1 MANYMLEET
10 DAGNNPV
17 KTSGKAAT
25 LNGGN
30 ALTLDEVIA
39 GGNKNLSE
47 YETGMQNAISSNEKA
62 MNNALDQ
69 VGVDEKGNV
78 KDGSATDKLIDVQN
92 KNTEFAIDTI
102 EQKQEQAEQDYTK
115 EQAGAYADYQ
125 KQIDPY
131 GVQAEQVAASGLSN
145 SGYAESLKTQAY
157 VAYQNRVAVARES
170 FNRIVQDFNNQITQA
185 RLQNNATIAQIIS
198 DAMAQR
204 LQIMMEF
211 SVRGN
216 ELYTQMVQGGASIK
230 QQNISN
236 YMSVYNQLMQEKQFD
251 AQMAFQR
258 EQFEY
263 QKAKAASSGSS
274 GGSGSI
280 QKSSG
285 GSSSSSSG
293 KKTIS
298 KSEAATIDAALTG
311 KKTPAKSEPTVDMIS
326 VLKLGY
332 GPISAKTLDR
342 LIKQGKVEEYTEG
355 GKLKYRK
362 VFKR

>member
-1 MANYMLEET
+1 MSKDFDPNNRLEDIE
-10 DAGNNPV
+10 
-17 KTSGKAAT
+17 
-25 LNGGN
+25 
-30 ALTLDEVIA
+30 
-39 GGNKNLSE
+39 NKGDKIYSD
-47 YETGMQNAISSNEKA
+47 YKQGMQNAISSNEKA

-102 EQKQEQAEQDYTK
+102 EQKQEQAEKDYTK

-236 YMSVYNQLMQEKQFD
+236 YMSVYNQLMQEKQHNESLAENKRQFD

-263 QKAKAASSGSS
+263 QKAKAASSGS
-274 GGSGSI
+274 I
-280 QKSSG
+280 KKSSG

-298 KSEAATIDAALTG
+298 KSGAATID
-311 KKTPAKSEPTVDMIS
+311 SEPTVDMQS
-326 VLKLGY
+326 VLNLGY
-332 GPISAKTLDR
+332 GPISAATLDR
-342 LIKQGKVEEYTEG
+342 MIKQGKVEEYTSN
-355 GKLKYRK
+355 GKLKFRK